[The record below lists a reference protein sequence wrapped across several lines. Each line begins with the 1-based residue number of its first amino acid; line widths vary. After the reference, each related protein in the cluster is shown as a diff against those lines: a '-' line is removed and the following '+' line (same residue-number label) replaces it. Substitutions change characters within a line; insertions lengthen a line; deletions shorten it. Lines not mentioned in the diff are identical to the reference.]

1 MVKKTA
7 RKATAM
13 KRAKPP
19 KAAKKPVRKPKAA
32 ARPAKVKTPKKASPA
47 AAKKAPSLPPKPA
60 AESLGRPLVTAEEK
74 LYLLFREDYHARQ
87 IFEFLRVDTVGE
99 LEQYSPHQI
108 IQILS
113 LPLRKTV
120 ERIRQRLAENK
131 RHLRDDA
138 TFAQEYRVA
147 KASG

>member
-1 MVKKTA
+1 M
-7 RKATAM
+7 
-13 KRAKPP
+13 
-19 KAAKKPVRKPKAA
+19 KAA
-32 ARPAKVKTPKKASPA
+32 A
-47 AAKKAPSLPPKPA
+47 PSKPA
-60 AESLGRPLVTAEEK
+60 DGESLGRPLVTAEEK
-74 LYLLFREDYHARQ
+74 LYMLFREDYHARQ

-131 RHLRDDA
+131 RHLRDDSS
-138 TFAQEYRVA
+138 FAHEYRTA
-147 KASG
+147 KTPVERCGSGGRGRRLRRPRLHRGAHSGVGEDAVPSHPAA